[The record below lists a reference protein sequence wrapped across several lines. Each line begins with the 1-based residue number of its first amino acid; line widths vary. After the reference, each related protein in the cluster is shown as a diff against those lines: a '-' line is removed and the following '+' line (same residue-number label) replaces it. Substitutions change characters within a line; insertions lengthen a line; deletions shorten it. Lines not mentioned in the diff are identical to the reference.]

1 LRSVLDRLVD
11 DADTPIHMVR
21 GTLAHGFAE
30 AIARG
35 ADSDAASALV
45 YEAYA
50 GLLDVPAWQRETALR
65 EWDTLIDNLER
76 WLENTRGQFEQVGV
90 EMDMRV
96 SVGTTESG
104 APLRIKGRMDR
115 LERNNDGE
123 LVVVDVK
130 TGSSKPAQKNM
141 GEHAQLSAYQLAL
154 SRGVVDGDSVRDPY
168 HGETPEAVGG
178 GVLVY
183 PSATDVGKYTTR
195 EQAAKTPEEL
205 EELAAML
212 PGVAAAIRGPALTAI
227 VNDNCDNCRLQSIC
241 PAQPTGRM
249 LTNGS

>member
-1 LRSVLDRLVD
+1 MRSCRRTNWRCRGVSWTVTVCG
-11 DADTPIHMVR
+11 TPILGNPR
-21 GTLAHGFAE
+21 G
-30 AIARG
+30 
-35 ADSDAASALV
+35 
-45 YEAYA
+45 
-50 GLLDVPAWQRETALR
+50 
-65 EWDTLIDNLER
+65 
-76 WLENTRGQFEQVGV
+76 
-90 EMDMRV
+90 
-96 SVGTTESG
+96 
-104 APLRIKGRMDR
+104 
-115 LERNNDGE
+115 
-123 LVVVDVK
+123 
-130 TGSSKPAQKNM
+130 
-141 GEHAQLSAYQLAL
+141 
-154 SRGVVDGDSVRDPY
+154 
-168 HGETPEAVGG
+168 VGG